1 MYSIKTINIMN
12 IDDFKNHPYRIEY
25 DEEMELLIDSIRRN
39 GLINPLVV
47 RKKGDDRYEMIS
59 GHRRKRALEALMMY
73 NVDAYIY
80 DLSDDVATIMMVD
93 SNLHRENIL
102 LSEKAFAYKMRYD
115 AMKHQGRTL
124 GHNVPKKNTADEIGA
139 IYGESGRTIKRY
151 IRLTYLIPELLDL
164 VDNKYSYEI
173 KPLLSMGLL
182 IATELSYL
190 TKEEQRLLYNTI
202 EYEQATP
209 NITQAKKIRYLSERK
224 RLDFDTLEEI
234 LTSLKPNQKE
244 RFWFYKERI
253 EKVLPQE
260 IKSKTK
266 DEIEKYII
274 EAIKEYKKSKT

>member
-1 MYSIKTINIMN
+1 M
-12 IDDFKNHPYRIEY
+12 
-25 DEEMELLIDSIRRN
+25 L
-39 GLINPLVV
+39 
-47 RKKGDDRYEMIS
+47 
-59 GHRRKRALEALMMY
+59 
-73 NVDAYIY
+73 IY

-102 LSEKAFAYKMRYD
+102 ISEKAFAYRMRYD
-115 AMKHQGRTL
+115 AMKHQGRTS
-124 GHNVPKKNTADEIGA
+124 GHNVPKKHTADEIGA

-151 IRLTYLIPELLDL
+151 IRLTYLIPELLNL

-173 KPLLSMGLL
+173 KPILSMGLL

-190 TKEEQRLLYNTI
+190 TKEEQKLLYNTI

>member
-1 MYSIKTINIMN
+1 MYSIKTINIMD

-25 DEEMELLIDSIRRN
+25 DEEMELLIESIRRN
-39 GLINPLVV
+39 GLITPLVV
-47 RKKGDDRYEMIS
+47 RKKEGDRYEMIS
-59 GHRRKRALEALMMY
+59 GHRRKRALEVLMMY

-102 LSEKAFAYKMRYD
+102 ISEKAFAYRMRYD
-115 AMKHQGRTL
+115 AMKHQGRTS
-124 GHNVPKKNTADEIGA
+124 GHNVPKKHTADEIGA

-151 IRLTYLIPELLDL
+151 IRLTYLIPELLNL

-173 KPLLSMGLL
+173 KPILSMGLL

-190 TKEEQRLLYNTI
+190 TKEEQKLLYNTI
-202 EYEQATP
+202 G
-209 NITQAKKIRYLSERK
+209 K

-253 EKVLPQE
+253 EKELPQE

>member
-1 MYSIKTINIMN
+1 MYSIKTINIMD

-25 DEEMELLIDSIRRN
+25 DEEMELLIESIRRN
-39 GLINPLVV
+39 GLITPLVV
-47 RKKGDDRYEMIS
+47 RKKEGDRYEMIS

-102 LSEKAFAYKMRYD
+102 ISEKAFAYRMRYD
-115 AMKHQGRTL
+115 AMKHQGRTS

-139 IYGESGRTIKRY
+139 IYGESGRTVKRY
-151 IRLTYLIPELLDL
+151 IRLSYLIPELLDL
-164 VDNKYSYEI
+164 VNNKYSYEI
-173 KPLLSMGLL
+173 KPILSMGLL

-190 TKEEQRLLYNTI
+190 TKEEQKLLYNTI

-260 IKSKTK
+260 VKNKTK

-274 EAIKEYKKSKT
+274 EAIREYRNNKK

>member
-1 MYSIKTINIMN
+1 
-12 IDDFKNHPYRIEY
+12 
-25 DEEMELLIDSIRRN
+25 
-39 GLINPLVV
+39 
-47 RKKGDDRYEMIS
+47 
-59 GHRRKRALEALMMY
+59 
-73 NVDAYIY
+73 
-80 DLSDDVATIMMVD
+80 MMVD
-93 SNLHRENIL
+93 SNIHRENIL

-173 KPLLSMGLL
+173 KPILSMGLL

-190 TKEEQRLLYNTI
+190 TKEEQKLLYNTI

-260 IKSKTK
+260 IKNKTK